1 MFLLQKKKKRRK
13 PLSLAKKLSGYRS
26 SFSESSDTQCADT
39 APKKRKTSYTQS
51 GRNETDS
58 IKHTDPIVRQDVNMQ
73 RTNLNTSG
81 LNGIT
86 ESAKMASTSL
96 NVVSNSTFVA
106 QLSDA
111 TVNPE
116 TQGRFEGAQGQD
128 IVADGSSVSLTSCDD
143 FVILPNVVGK
153 RLEELQDEVTSS
165 LSTNNGL
172 GQNADSFAG
181 DGSMSPSSDDGGEFM
196 DFEPAVGDNSVANS
210 PLPCESEPATDLV
223 EPFKFGE
230 ASSDQQSSA
239 DQARRNTEGSSFRVD
254 AEIISTTV
262 TTVRVNDSLG
272 DNDSG
277 CSNSSKVS
285 SPVDQVKSVGT
296 NSTQNIGGK
305 GIMESSDIR
314 SSMMGDKNNSDAF
327 CSVSEEIASV
337 SQPGP
342 PLGGDNNIDENGV
355 SDKLANVTK
364 VVDFPVMDDVLQIIK
379 EEENEHD
386 SVRCGKITDSKSAD
400 KDEVVRMDNLGVDDT
415 GYRADICIETRLMSP
430 ANPEAEVPHGNEG
443 DGELPEEQDMVD
455 DNFNGTSHHDNIDS
469 DEEDIVLSELVKRL
483 RDSSEHRTRATSDR
497 EHKEQSCSTSSNRN
511 TRRGDETCGLGRE
524 TSQSEGKTTVIEKNS
539 RTKSPQID
547 STRATN
553 SVNDSNSTA
562 EVAPDK
568 ITVEL
573 ISGTRERFCKP
584 NSKQKSKTQAKPL
597 APRKEKS
604 PKGAIQTNGNN
615 LKGDNSG
622 SGTSRNSDIIA
633 GKKDE
638 YVGDVSK
645 AKFRT
650 KDNIFAFDVQTLEL
664 LWNFKGK

>member
-1 MFLLQKKKKRRK
+1 M
-13 PLSLAKKLSGYRS
+13 
-26 SFSESSDTQCADT
+26 
-39 APKKRKTSYTQS
+39 
-51 GRNETDS
+51 
-58 IKHTDPIVRQDVNMQ
+58 RQDVNMQ

-86 ESAKMASTSL
+86 EAAKMASTSL

-116 TQGRFEGAQGQD
+116 TRGRFEGAQGQD
-128 IVADGSSVSLTSCDD
+128 IAADGSSVSLTSCDD

-153 RLEELQDEVTSS
+153 GPEELQDEVTSS

-239 DQARRNTEGSSFRVD
+239 DLVRRNTEGSPFRVD
-254 AEIISTTV
+254 AEIISTMV

-314 SSMMGDKNNSDAF
+314 SSMTGDTNNSDAF
-327 CSVSEEIASV
+327 CYVSDEIASV

-342 PLGGDNNIDENGV
+342 PLGGDNNVDENGV

-364 VVDFPVMDDVLQIIK
+364 VVDFPVMDDVLQIIE

-386 SVRCGKITDSKSAD
+386 GVRCGKITDSKSAD
-400 KDEVVRMDNLGVDDT
+400 KDEVMRMDNLRVDDT

-430 ANPEAEVPHGNEG
+430 TNPEAEVPHGNEG

-455 DNFNGTSHHDNIDS
+455 DNFNSTSHHDNIDS

-483 RDSSEHRTRATSDR
+483 RDSCEHKTRATSDR

-568 ITVEL
+568 ITVEV

-584 NSKQKSKTQAKPL
+584 NSKQKSKKNVGVQLTENKSALRTQAKPL
-597 APRKEKS
+597 APRKEKP
-604 PKGAIQTNGNN
+604 PKGASQTNGNN

>member
-1 MFLLQKKKKRRK
+1 
-13 PLSLAKKLSGYRS
+13 
-26 SFSESSDTQCADT
+26 
-39 APKKRKTSYTQS
+39 
-51 GRNETDS
+51 
-58 IKHTDPIVRQDVNMQ
+58 MQ

-86 ESAKMASTSL
+86 EAAKMASTSL

-116 TQGRFEGAQGQD
+116 TRGRFEGAQGQD

-143 FVILPNVVGK
+143 FVILQNVVGK
-153 RLEELQDEVTSS
+153 GPEELQDEVTSS

-181 DGSMSPSSDDGGEFM
+181 DGSMSPSSDDGEEFM

-210 PLPCESEPATDLV
+210 PLPCESEPTTDLV

-230 ASSDQQSSA
+230 VSSDQQSSA
-239 DQARRNTEGSSFRVD
+239 GLVGRNIEGSPFGVD
-254 AEIISTTV
+254 AEIISTMV

-272 DNDSG
+272 DNDSA

-285 SPVDQVKSVGT
+285 SPVDQVQSVGT
-296 NSTQNIGGK
+296 NSVQNIGGK

-314 SSMMGDKNNSDAF
+314 SSMTGDTNNSDAF
-327 CSVSEEIASV
+327 CYVSDEIASV

-342 PLGGDNNIDENGV
+342 PLGGDNNVDENGV
-355 SDKLANVTK
+355 SDKLVNVTK
-364 VVDFPVMDDVLQIIK
+364 VVDFPIMDDVLQIIE

-400 KDEVVRMDNLGVDDT
+400 NDEVVRMDNLRVDDT

-430 ANPEAEVPHGNEG
+430 TNPEAEVPHGNEG

-455 DNFNGTSHHDNIDS
+455 DNFNGASHHDNIDS

-483 RDSSEHRTRATSDR
+483 RDSCEHKTRATSDR

-568 ITVEL
+568 ITVEV
-573 ISGTRERFCKP
+573 ISVTRERFCKP
-584 NSKQKSKTQAKPL
+584 NSKQKSKKNGGVQLTVNKSALRTQANSL

-604 PKGAIQTNGNN
+604 QKGASQTNGNN

-622 SGTSRNSDIIA
+622 SGTRRNSDIIA

>member
-1 MFLLQKKKKRRK
+1 
-13 PLSLAKKLSGYRS
+13 
-26 SFSESSDTQCADT
+26 
-39 APKKRKTSYTQS
+39 
-51 GRNETDS
+51 
-58 IKHTDPIVRQDVNMQ
+58 
-73 RTNLNTSG
+73 
-81 LNGIT
+81 
-86 ESAKMASTSL
+86 MASTSL

-116 TQGRFEGAQGQD
+116 TRGRFEGAQGQD

-143 FVILPNVVGK
+143 FVILQNVVGK
-153 RLEELQDEVTSS
+153 GPEELQDEVTSS

-181 DGSMSPSSDDGGEFM
+181 DGSMSPSSDDGEEFM

-210 PLPCESEPATDLV
+210 PLPCESEPTTDLV

-230 ASSDQQSSA
+230 VSSDQQSSA
-239 DQARRNTEGSSFRVD
+239 GLVGRNIEGSPFGVD
-254 AEIISTTV
+254 AEIISTMV

-272 DNDSG
+272 DNDSA

-285 SPVDQVKSVGT
+285 SPVDQVQSVGT
-296 NSTQNIGGK
+296 NSVQNIGGK

-314 SSMMGDKNNSDAF
+314 SSMTGDTNNSDAF
-327 CSVSEEIASV
+327 CYVSDEIASV

-342 PLGGDNNIDENGV
+342 PLGGDNNVDENGV
-355 SDKLANVTK
+355 SDKLVNVTK
-364 VVDFPVMDDVLQIIK
+364 VVDFPIMDDVLQIIE

-400 KDEVVRMDNLGVDDT
+400 NDDVVRMDNLRVDDT

-430 ANPEAEVPHGNEG
+430 TNPEAEVPHGNEG

-455 DNFNGTSHHDNIDS
+455 DNFNGASHHDNIDS

-483 RDSSEHRTRATSDR
+483 RDSCEHKTRATSDR

-568 ITVEL
+568 ITVEV

-584 NSKQKSKTQAKPL
+584 NSKQKSKKNGGVQLTVNKSALRTLANSL

-604 PKGAIQTNGNN
+604 PKGASQTNGNN

-622 SGTSRNSDIIA
+622 SGTRRNSDIIA

>member
-1 MFLLQKKKKRRK
+1 
-13 PLSLAKKLSGYRS
+13 
-26 SFSESSDTQCADT
+26 
-39 APKKRKTSYTQS
+39 
-51 GRNETDS
+51 
-58 IKHTDPIVRQDVNMQ
+58 
-73 RTNLNTSG
+73 
-81 LNGIT
+81 
-86 ESAKMASTSL
+86 MASTSL

-116 TQGRFEGAQGQD
+116 TRGRFEGAQGQD

-153 RLEELQDEVTSS
+153 RLEELQHEVTSS

-285 SPVDQVKSVGT
+285 SPVDQLKSVGT

-364 VVDFPVMDDVLQIIK
+364 VVDFPVMDDVLQIIE

-400 KDEVVRMDNLGVDDT
+400 KDEVVRMHNLRFDDT

-430 ANPEAEVPHGNEG
+430 TNPGAEVPHGNEG

-455 DNFNGTSHHDNIDS
+455 DNLNGTSHHDNIDS

-483 RDSSEHRTRATSDR
+483 RDSSEHKTRATSDR

-511 TRRGDETCGLGRE
+511 TKRGDETCGLGRE

-568 ITVEL
+568 ITVEV

-650 KDNIFAFDVQTLEL
+650 KDNIFAFDLQTLEL

>member
-1 MFLLQKKKKRRK
+1 M
-13 PLSLAKKLSGYRS
+13 
-26 SFSESSDTQCADT
+26 
-39 APKKRKTSYTQS
+39 
-51 GRNETDS
+51 
-58 IKHTDPIVRQDVNMQ
+58 
-73 RTNLNTSG
+73 
-81 LNGIT
+81 
-86 ESAKMASTSL
+86 
-96 NVVSNSTFVA
+96 
-106 QLSDA
+106 
-111 TVNPE
+111 
-116 TQGRFEGAQGQD
+116 
-128 IVADGSSVSLTSCDD
+128 
-143 FVILPNVVGK
+143 
-153 RLEELQDEVTSS
+153 
-165 LSTNNGL
+165 
-172 GQNADSFAG
+172 
-181 DGSMSPSSDDGGEFM
+181 
-196 DFEPAVGDNSVANS
+196 
-210 PLPCESEPATDLV
+210 
-223 EPFKFGE
+223 
-230 ASSDQQSSA
+230 
-239 DQARRNTEGSSFRVD
+239 
-254 AEIISTTV
+254 V

-285 SPVDQVKSVGT
+285 SPVDQLKSVGT

-327 CSVSEEIASV
+327 CSVSDEIASV

-364 VVDFPVMDDVLQIIK
+364 VIDFPDMDDVLQIIE

-400 KDEVVRMDNLGVDDT
+400 KDEVVRMDNLRVDYT

-430 ANPEAEVPHGNEG
+430 TNPEAEVPHGNEG

-604 PKGAIQTNGNN
+604 PKGASQTNGNN

-622 SGTSRNSDIIA
+622 SGISRNSDIIA

-650 KDNIFAFDVQTLEL
+650 KDNIFAFDMQTLEL

>member
-1 MFLLQKKKKRRK
+1 
-13 PLSLAKKLSGYRS
+13 
-26 SFSESSDTQCADT
+26 
-39 APKKRKTSYTQS
+39 
-51 GRNETDS
+51 
-58 IKHTDPIVRQDVNMQ
+58 MQ

-86 ESAKMASTSL
+86 EAAKMASTSL

-116 TQGRFEGAQGQD
+116 TRGRFEGAQGQD

-153 RLEELQDEVTSS
+153 GPEELQDEVTSS

-181 DGSMSPSSDDGGEFM
+181 DGSMSPSSDDGEEFM

-210 PLPCESEPATDLV
+210 PLPCESEPTTDLV

-230 ASSDQQSSA
+230 VSSDQQSSA
-239 DQARRNTEGSSFRVD
+239 GLVGRNIEGSPFGVD
-254 AEIISTTV
+254 AEIISTMV

-272 DNDSG
+272 DNDSA

-285 SPVDQVKSVGT
+285 SPVDQVQSVGT
-296 NSTQNIGGK
+296 NSVQNIGGK

-314 SSMMGDKNNSDAF
+314 SSMTGDTNNSDAF
-327 CSVSEEIASV
+327 CYVSDEIASV

-342 PLGGDNNIDENGV
+342 PLGGDNNVDENGV
-355 SDKLANVTK
+355 SDKLVNVTK
-364 VVDFPVMDDVLQIIK
+364 VVDFPIMDDVLQIIE

-400 KDEVVRMDNLGVDDT
+400 NDEVVRMDNLRVDDT

-430 ANPEAEVPHGNEG
+430 TNPEAEVPHGNEG

-455 DNFNGTSHHDNIDS
+455 DNFNGASHHDNIDS

-483 RDSSEHRTRATSDR
+483 RDSCEHKTRATSDR

-568 ITVEL
+568 ITVEV

-584 NSKQKSKTQAKPL
+584 NSKQKSKKNGGVQLTVNKSALRTQANSL

-604 PKGAIQTNGNN
+604 SKGASQTNGNN

-622 SGTSRNSDIIA
+622 SGTRRNSDIIA

>member
-1 MFLLQKKKKRRK
+1 
-13 PLSLAKKLSGYRS
+13 
-26 SFSESSDTQCADT
+26 
-39 APKKRKTSYTQS
+39 
-51 GRNETDS
+51 
-58 IKHTDPIVRQDVNMQ
+58 
-73 RTNLNTSG
+73 
-81 LNGIT
+81 
-86 ESAKMASTSL
+86 MASTSL
-96 NVVSNSTFVA
+96 NVVSNRTFVA

-116 TQGRFEGAQGQD
+116 TRGRFEGAQGQD

-153 RLEELQDEVTSS
+153 GPEELQDEVTSS

-181 DGSMSPSSDDGGEFM
+181 DGSMSPSSDDGEEFM

-210 PLPCESEPATDLV
+210 PLPCESEPTTDLV

-230 ASSDQQSSA
+230 VSSDQQSSA
-239 DQARRNTEGSSFRVD
+239 GPVGRNIEGSPFGVD
-254 AEIISTTV
+254 AEIISTMV

-272 DNDSG
+272 DNDSA

-285 SPVDQVKSVGT
+285 SPVDQVQSVGT
-296 NSTQNIGGK
+296 NSVQNIGGK

-314 SSMMGDKNNSDAF
+314 SSMTGDTNNSDAF
-327 CSVSEEIASV
+327 CYVSDEIASV

-342 PLGGDNNIDENGV
+342 PLGGDNNVDENGV
-355 SDKLANVTK
+355 SDKLVNVTK
-364 VVDFPVMDDVLQIIK
+364 VVDFPIMDDVLQIIE

-386 SVRCGKITDSKSAD
+386 SVRCGKTTDSESAD
-400 KDEVVRMDNLGVDDT
+400 NDEVVRMDNLRVDDT

-430 ANPEAEVPHGNEG
+430 TNPEAEVPHGNEG

-455 DNFNGTSHHDNIDS
+455 DNFNGASHRDNIDS

-483 RDSSEHRTRATSDR
+483 RDSCEHKTRATSDR

-568 ITVEL
+568 ITVEV

-584 NSKQKSKTQAKPL
+584 NSKQKSKKNGGVQLTVNKSALRTQANSL

-604 PKGAIQTNGNN
+604 PKGASQTNGNN

-622 SGTSRNSDIIA
+622 SGTRRNSDIIA

>member
-1 MFLLQKKKKRRK
+1 M
-13 PLSLAKKLSGYRS
+13 
-26 SFSESSDTQCADT
+26 
-39 APKKRKTSYTQS
+39 
-51 GRNETDS
+51 
-58 IKHTDPIVRQDVNMQ
+58 RQDVNMQ
-73 RTNLNTSG
+73 RTNFNTSG

-153 RLEELQDEVTSS
+153 GPEELQDEVTSS

-181 DGSMSPSSDDGGEFM
+181 DGSMSPSSDDGEEFM

-210 PLPCESEPATDLV
+210 PLPCESEPTTDLV

-230 ASSDQQSSA
+230 VSSDQQSSA
-239 DQARRNTEGSSFRVD
+239 GLVGRNIEGSPFGVD
-254 AEIISTTV
+254 AEIISTMV

-272 DNDSG
+272 DNDSA

-285 SPVDQVKSVGT
+285 SPVDQVQSVGT
-296 NSTQNIGGK
+296 NSVQNIGGK

-314 SSMMGDKNNSDAF
+314 SSMTGDKNNSDAF
-327 CSVSEEIASV
+327 CYVSDEIASV

-342 PLGGDNNIDENGV
+342 PLGGDNNVDENGV
-355 SDKLANVTK
+355 SDKLVNVTK
-364 VVDFPVMDDVLQIIK
+364 VVDFPIMDDVLQIIE

-400 KDEVVRMDNLGVDDT
+400 KDEVARMDNLRVDDT

-483 RDSSEHRTRATSDR
+483 RDSCEHKTRATSDR

-524 TSQSEGKTTVIEKNS
+524 TSQNEGKTTVIEKNS

-568 ITVEL
+568 ITVEV

-584 NSKQKSKTQAKPL
+584 NSKQKSKKNGGVQLTVNKSALRTQANSL

-604 PKGAIQTNGNN
+604 SKGASQTNGNN

-622 SGTSRNSDIIA
+622 SGTRRNSDIIA

>member
-1 MFLLQKKKKRRK
+1 
-13 PLSLAKKLSGYRS
+13 
-26 SFSESSDTQCADT
+26 
-39 APKKRKTSYTQS
+39 
-51 GRNETDS
+51 
-58 IKHTDPIVRQDVNMQ
+58 MQ

-172 GQNADSFAG
+172 GQNADPFAG

-196 DFEPAVGDNSVANS
+196 DFEPAVGDNYVANS
-210 PLPCESEPATDLV
+210 PLSCESEPATDLV
-223 EPFKFGE
+223 ELFKFGE

-239 DQARRNTEGSSFRVD
+239 DQARRNTEGSSFSFG

-327 CSVSEEIASV
+327 CSVSEEIVSV

-364 VVDFPVMDDVLQIIK
+364 VIDFQVMDDVLQIIE

-400 KDEVVRMDNLGVDDT
+400 KDEVVRMENLRVDDT
-415 GYRADICIETRLMSP
+415 GCRADICIETRLMSP

-483 RDSSEHRTRATSDR
+483 RDSCEHKTRATSDR

-511 TRRGDETCGLGRE
+511 TRRGNETCGLGRE
-524 TSQSEGKTTVIEKNS
+524 TSQNEGKTTVIENNS

-562 EVAPDK
+562 EVAPNK

-584 NSKQKSKTQAKPL
+584 NSKQKSKKNVGVQLTENKSALRTQAKPL

-604 PKGAIQTNGNN
+604 PKGASQTNGNN

-650 KDNIFAFDVQTLEL
+650 KDNIFAFDLQTLEL

>member
-1 MFLLQKKKKRRK
+1 
-13 PLSLAKKLSGYRS
+13 
-26 SFSESSDTQCADT
+26 
-39 APKKRKTSYTQS
+39 
-51 GRNETDS
+51 
-58 IKHTDPIVRQDVNMQ
+58 
-73 RTNLNTSG
+73 
-81 LNGIT
+81 
-86 ESAKMASTSL
+86 MASTSL

-116 TQGRFEGAQGQD
+116 TRGRFEGAQGQD

-181 DGSMSPSSDDGGEFM
+181 DGSMSPSSDDGEEFM

-210 PLPCESEPATDLV
+210 PLPCESEPTTDLV
-223 EPFKFGE
+223 EPLKFGE
-230 ASSDQQSSA
+230 VSSDQQSSA
-239 DQARRNTEGSSFRVD
+239 GLVGRNIEGSPFGVD
-254 AEIISTTV
+254 AEIISTMV

-272 DNDSG
+272 DNDSA

-285 SPVDQVKSVGT
+285 SPVDQVQSVGT
-296 NSTQNIGGK
+296 NSVQNIGGK

-314 SSMMGDKNNSDAF
+314 SSMTGDTNNSDAF
-327 CSVSEEIASV
+327 CYVSDEIASV

-342 PLGGDNNIDENGV
+342 PLGGDNNVDENGV
-355 SDKLANVTK
+355 SDKLVNVTK
-364 VVDFPVMDDVLQIIK
+364 VVDFPIMDDVLQIIE

-400 KDEVVRMDNLGVDDT
+400 NDEVVRMDNLRVDDT

-430 ANPEAEVPHGNEG
+430 TNPEAEVPHGNEG

-455 DNFNGTSHHDNIDS
+455 DNFNGASHHDNIDS

-483 RDSSEHRTRATSDR
+483 RDSCEHKTRATSDR

-568 ITVEL
+568 ITVEV

-584 NSKQKSKTQAKPL
+584 NSKQKSKKNGGVQLTVNKSALRTQANSL

-604 PKGAIQTNGNN
+604 PKGASQTNGNN

-622 SGTSRNSDIIA
+622 SGTRRNSDIIA

>member
-1 MFLLQKKKKRRK
+1 
-13 PLSLAKKLSGYRS
+13 
-26 SFSESSDTQCADT
+26 
-39 APKKRKTSYTQS
+39 
-51 GRNETDS
+51 
-58 IKHTDPIVRQDVNMQ
+58 
-73 RTNLNTSG
+73 
-81 LNGIT
+81 
-86 ESAKMASTSL
+86 MASTSL

-116 TQGRFEGAQGQD
+116 TRGRFEGAQGQD

-153 RLEELQDEVTSS
+153 GPEELQDEVTSS

-181 DGSMSPSSDDGGEFM
+181 DGSMSPSSDDGEEFM

-210 PLPCESEPATDLV
+210 PLPCESEPTTDLV

-230 ASSDQQSSA
+230 VSSDQQSSA
-239 DQARRNTEGSSFRVD
+239 GLVGRNIEGSPFGVD
-254 AEIISTTV
+254 AEIISTMV

-272 DNDSG
+272 DNDSA

-285 SPVDQVKSVGT
+285 SPVDQVQSVGT
-296 NSTQNIGGK
+296 NSVQNIGGK

-314 SSMMGDKNNSDAF
+314 SSMTGDTNNSDAF
-327 CSVSEEIASV
+327 CYVSDEIASV

-342 PLGGDNNIDENGV
+342 PLGGDNNVDENGV
-355 SDKLANVTK
+355 SDKLVNVTK
-364 VVDFPVMDDVLQIIK
+364 VVDFPIMDDVLQIIE

-386 SVRCGKITDSKSAD
+386 SVRCGKITDSKSAYN
-400 KDEVVRMDNLGVDDT
+400 DEVVRMDNLRVDDT

-430 ANPEAEVPHGNEG
+430 TNPEAEVPHGNEG

-455 DNFNGTSHHDNIDS
+455 DNFNGASHHDNIDS

-483 RDSSEHRTRATSDR
+483 RDSCEHKTRATSDR

-568 ITVEL
+568 ITVEV

-584 NSKQKSKTQAKPL
+584 NSKQKSKKNGGVQLTVNKSALRTQANSL

-604 PKGAIQTNGNN
+604 PKGASQTNGNN

-622 SGTSRNSDIIA
+622 SGTRRNSDIIA

>member
-1 MFLLQKKKKRRK
+1 
-13 PLSLAKKLSGYRS
+13 
-26 SFSESSDTQCADT
+26 
-39 APKKRKTSYTQS
+39 
-51 GRNETDS
+51 
-58 IKHTDPIVRQDVNMQ
+58 
-73 RTNLNTSG
+73 
-81 LNGIT
+81 
-86 ESAKMASTSL
+86 MASTSL

-116 TQGRFEGAQGQD
+116 TRGRFEGAQGQD

-153 RLEELQDEVTSS
+153 RPEELQDEVTSS

-239 DQARRNTEGSSFRVD
+239 DLVRRNTEGSPFRGD
-254 AEIISTTV
+254 AEIISTMV
-262 TTVRVNDSLG
+262 TTVCVNDSLG

-305 GIMESSDIR
+305 GITESSDIR
-314 SSMMGDKNNSDAF
+314 SSMTGDKNNSDAF
-327 CSVSEEIASV
+327 CSVSDEIASV
-337 SQPGP
+337 SQPEP
-342 PLGGDNNIDENGV
+342 PLGGDNNVDENGV

-364 VVDFPVMDDVLQIIK
+364 VVDFPVMDDVLQIIE

-400 KDEVVRMDNLGVDDT
+400 KDEVVRMDNLRVDDT
-415 GYRADICIETRLMSP
+415 GYR
-430 ANPEAEVPHGNEG
+430 AEVPHGNEG

-455 DNFNGTSHHDNIDS
+455 DNLNGTSHHDNIDS

-483 RDSSEHRTRATSDR
+483 RDSSEHKTRATSDR
-497 EHKEQSCSTSSNRN
+497 EQKEQSCSTSSNRN

-562 EVAPDK
+562 EVALDK
-568 ITVEL
+568 ITVEV
-573 ISGTRERFCKP
+573 ISGIRERVCKP
-584 NSKQKSKTQAKPL
+584 NSKQKSKKNVGVQLTENKSALRTQAKPL
-597 APRKEKS
+597 AHRKEKS
-604 PKGAIQTNGNN
+604 PKGASQTNGNN

>member
-1 MFLLQKKKKRRK
+1 
-13 PLSLAKKLSGYRS
+13 
-26 SFSESSDTQCADT
+26 
-39 APKKRKTSYTQS
+39 
-51 GRNETDS
+51 
-58 IKHTDPIVRQDVNMQ
+58 
-73 RTNLNTSG
+73 
-81 LNGIT
+81 
-86 ESAKMASTSL
+86 MASTSL

-116 TQGRFEGAQGQD
+116 TRGRFEGAQGQD

-153 RLEELQDEVTSS
+153 GPEELQDEVTSS

-181 DGSMSPSSDDGGEFM
+181 DGSMSPSSDDGEEFM

-210 PLPCESEPATDLV
+210 PLPCESEPTTDLV

-230 ASSDQQSSA
+230 VSSDQQSSA
-239 DQARRNTEGSSFRVD
+239 GLVGRNIEGSPFGVD
-254 AEIISTTV
+254 AEIISTMV

-272 DNDSG
+272 DNDSA

-285 SPVDQVKSVGT
+285 SPVDQVQSVGT
-296 NSTQNIGGK
+296 NSVQNIGGK

-314 SSMMGDKNNSDAF
+314 SSMTGDTNNSDAF
-327 CSVSEEIASV
+327 CYVSDEIASV

-342 PLGGDNNIDENGV
+342 PLGGDNNVDENGV
-355 SDKLANVTK
+355 SDKLVNVTK
-364 VVDFPVMDDVLQIIK
+364 VVDFPIMDDVLQIIE

-386 SVRCGKITDSKSAD
+386 SVRCGKITDSKSVD
-400 KDEVVRMDNLGVDDT
+400 NDEVVRMDNLRVDDT

-430 ANPEAEVPHGNEG
+430 TNPEAEVPHGNEG

-455 DNFNGTSHHDNIDS
+455 DNFNGASHHDNIDS

-483 RDSSEHRTRATSDR
+483 RDSCEHKTRATSDR

-511 TRRGDETCGLGRE
+511 TRRGDETCGLGCE

-568 ITVEL
+568 ITVEV

-584 NSKQKSKTQAKPL
+584 NSKQKSKKNGGVQLTVNKSALRTQANSL

-604 PKGAIQTNGNN
+604 PKGASQTNGNN

-622 SGTSRNSDIIA
+622 SGTRRNSDIIA

>member
-1 MFLLQKKKKRRK
+1 
-13 PLSLAKKLSGYRS
+13 
-26 SFSESSDTQCADT
+26 
-39 APKKRKTSYTQS
+39 
-51 GRNETDS
+51 
-58 IKHTDPIVRQDVNMQ
+58 
-73 RTNLNTSG
+73 
-81 LNGIT
+81 
-86 ESAKMASTSL
+86 MASTSL

-116 TQGRFEGAQGQD
+116 TRGRFEGAQGQD

-153 RLEELQDEVTSS
+153 GPEELQDEVTSS

-181 DGSMSPSSDDGGEFM
+181 DGSMSPSSDDGEEFM

-210 PLPCESEPATDLV
+210 PLPCESEPTTDLV

-230 ASSDQQSSA
+230 VSSDQQSSA
-239 DQARRNTEGSSFRVD
+239 GPVGRNIEGSPFGVD
-254 AEIISTTV
+254 AEIISTMV

-272 DNDSG
+272 DNDSA

-285 SPVDQVKSVGT
+285 SPVDQVQSVGT
-296 NSTQNIGGK
+296 NSVQNIGGK

-314 SSMMGDKNNSDAF
+314 SSMTGDTNNSDAF
-327 CSVSEEIASV
+327 CYVSDEIASV

-342 PLGGDNNIDENGV
+342 PLGGDNNVDENGV
-355 SDKLANVTK
+355 SDKLVNVTK
-364 VVDFPVMDDVLQIIK
+364 VVDFPIMDDVLQIIE

-386 SVRCGKITDSKSAD
+386 SVRCGKITDSKSAYN
-400 KDEVVRMDNLGVDDT
+400 DEVVRMDNLRVDDT

-430 ANPEAEVPHGNEG
+430 TNPEAEVPHGNEG

-455 DNFNGTSHHDNIDS
+455 DNFNGASHHDNIDS

-483 RDSSEHRTRATSDR
+483 RDSCEHKTRATSDR

-568 ITVEL
+568 ITVEV

-584 NSKQKSKTQAKPL
+584 NSKQKSKKNGGVQLTVNKSALRTQANSL

-604 PKGAIQTNGNN
+604 PKGASQTNGNN

-622 SGTSRNSDIIA
+622 SGTRRNSDIIA